1 MADNNRNAR
10 HVTKRELR
18 EAAVQMTASPPVAAN
33 FIGFAPDA
41 PQGYTPLVSP
51 LGETMPAT
59 PSSESGSA
67 DGTAADR

>member
-1 MADNNRNAR
+1 MPDNDRNAR

-18 EAAVQMTASPPVAAN
+18 EAAVQMTESPPVGTR
-33 FIGFAPDA
+33 FIGFVPDA

-59 PSSESGSA
+59 PRSESA
-67 DGTAADR
+67 DGTATDQ